1 MRNRF
6 VWAGALALAIG
17 ATSQVETKAAYTNFN
32 GTVITNGVII
42 ITTRAANDGHFF
54 SQSSSTIDDMDDP
67 RGPGYSPGD
76 SAMGELLG
84 DFGYSVHMIPDKALN
99 TVAQGGGTC
108 LDVLGN
114 PNNPFLYYNGQ
125 HGPADIQ
132 SADNEL
138 LSPMLVVV
146 SGSGSSADV
155 APPNT
160 NGIPIVCGEHAV
172 LGDTA
177 GAPGSHSEIFLYGN
191 KTDSSNKGVAAGLYM
206 KVLLPNHPIMQGIPL
221 DAQNRVKIWRDPYPE
236 ENAHILT
243 PLGAANGGLANYVVS
258 WTCVGLGTAHPATDL
273 QIIGVLDS
281 DNNQA
286 VFATLERG
294 GAFGNDT
301 SDVSSPWSGYAK
313 APSRLVHFFVCE
325 NGSHNTRRSFNA
337 LTVWGRILFVRA
349 CKWAMEETLQP
360 YQGLGIIDVGQ
371 VSPSNIR
378 LGWTGSKD
386 YNYRIYGATSLINP
400 NWVPVVDSITNN
412 GDGVRVT
419 RTLNIAS
426 APQTA
431 FLRVAT
437 LPDNY
442 FTP

>member
-1 MRNRF
+1 MKHRF
-6 VWAGALALAIG
+6 IWVGALALAIG
-17 ATSQVETKAAYTNFN
+17 AISQVATQAAYTNAN
-32 GTVITNGVII
+32 GTIITNGVII
-42 ITTRAANDGHFF
+42 ITTRAANDGHFY
-54 SQSSSTIDDMDDP
+54 SQSSSSVVDFDDN

-84 DFGYSVHMIPDKALN
+84 DFGYSVHMLPDRALN
-99 TVAQGGGTC
+99 YNANNGSAC

-114 PNNPFLYYNGQ
+114 PNDPSLYYNGYP
-125 HGPADIQ
+125 GPGDVQ
-132 SADNEL
+132 SPYNEL
-138 LSPMLVVV
+138 LSPMLVVL

-172 LGDTA
+172 LGDTV

-191 KTDSSNKGVAAGLYM
+191 KTDSSNKGASAGLYM

-221 DAQNRVKIWRDPYPE
+221 DEQNRVKIWRDPYPN
-236 ENAHILT
+236 ENAHVLT
-243 PLGAANGGLANYVVS
+243 PGGLPNYVIS
-258 WTCVGLGTAHPATDL
+258 WTCVGLATAQPATDL
-273 QIIGVLDS
+273 KVIGVLDS

-286 VFATLERG
+286 VFAAMERG
-294 GAFGNDT
+294 GTFGNDT
-301 SDVSSPWSGYAK
+301 SDVASPWSGYTK

-325 NGSHNTRRSFNA
+325 NGSHNSRRSFNA

-349 CKWAMEETLQP
+349 CQWAMEEDLPP
-360 YQGLGIIDVGQ
+360 YQGLGIIDVGLL
-371 VSPSNIR
+371 SPSTIR

-386 YNYRIYGATSLINP
+386 YNYRIYGSTSLANP
-400 NWVPVVDSITNN
+400 NWVPVVDSITNR
-412 GDGVRVT
+412 GEGVRVE

-431 FLRVAT
+431 FLRVT
-437 LPDNY
+437 TMPDNY
-442 FTP
+442 FNP